1 MEFLII
7 ILLLLMGL
15 YFAIKG
21 IFRYGRR
28 SMKSLLLTNLIVTIP
43 FTLCLIRLGYRPS
56 EMLLHIMSLHF
67 IIMIPMLIV
76 SCMGLWDY
84 GLDNKLASLIM
95 ILLFVACFFSLS
107 WGHKLRMHVFEKRL
121 PQYECAV
128 KECKMLIEG
137 ESLRLAGNNVPEK
150 YRHLAHAIFA
160 DKDNSGNIE
169 IAFKWGYGRIFK
181 HIAFYYLSDGKSLE
195 ENGPEYEKITG
206 HWYLTGKP
214 RTSN

>member
-1 MEFLII
+1 MEFIV
-7 ILLLLMGL
+7 LLLLAMIL
-15 YFAIKG
+15 TIAG
-21 IFRYGRR
+21 IFRYGR
-28 SMKSLLLTNLIVTIP
+28 KSINLLLLTNLIVTVP
-43 FTLCLIRLGYRPS
+43 FTLCLIRFGYRPS

-107 WGHKLRMHVFEKRL
+107 WGHKLRMYVFEKRL

-128 KECKMLIEG
+128 EDCKLLIEG
-137 ESLRLAGNNVPEK
+137 ESLRLAGNKVPEK

-160 DKDNSGNIE
+160 VKDNSGNIE
-169 IAFKWGYGRIFK
+169 IAFKWGYGRLFR
-181 HIAFYYLSDGKSLE
+181 HIAFYYLSDNKSLE
-195 ENGPEYEKITG
+195 ENGPEHEKIKD

-214 RTSN
+214 RKSN